1 MNNQFRTQM
10 WQNMIKEE
18 NKLTLHE
25 FGMSMTDVNGTF
37 VKLEEINDMI
47 KTGVLTVDFDK
58 LEQRIYDRTVIT
70 TC

>member
-1 MNNQFRTQM
+1 MNNPFRTQM

-25 FGMSMTDVNGTF
+25 FSMSMTDVNGTF

-70 TC
+70 NC

>member
-1 MNNQFRTQM
+1 MNNPFRTRM

-25 FGMSMTDVNGTF
+25 FSMSMTDVNGTF

>member
-1 MNNQFRTQM
+1 MKNPFRSQM

-18 NKLTLHE
+18 NKLTIHE
-25 FGMSMTDVNGTF
+25 FDMGMTDVNGTF